1 MARAKTDSTVYRP
14 DLGAAIMEFT
24 EGPQLGYIG
33 LEVMPVF
40 KSAKEQATYPVIPK
54 EALLK
59 LHNTDRA
66 PRAAYPRGDWEYE
79 RGRFTTSEQGWEE
92 PLDDVERELFDQ
104 EAEGEADRVATAR
117 AWNIIMRG
125 QEKRIADIIFNTTNF
140 SANSVSNEWDKYS
153 AASADPVGDVK
164 DGIVAFKN
172 QCGMM
177 PDALVINFETYH
189 DISRCLKVQDLLKY
203 TFPGIDLNNLESPQ
217 LARLFGIPRVIVAG
231 AVYDSAGMGQDAS
244 IADIWD
250 HEYAILVK
258 IASGQD
264 ITQPCVGRTFLW
276 TEDSPS
282 NPIVEQ
288 YREENRRSD
297 IFRVRHYVGEQLI
310 KSVTTD
316 GTTAKSNISA
326 ACAYLLD
333 NIHT

>member
-1 MARAKTDSTVYRP
+1 MSRAKQSSTIYRP
-14 DLGAAIMEFT
+14 DLGAAVQEFA
-24 EGPQLGYIG
+24 EGPQLGYVG

-40 KSAKEQATYPVIPK
+40 RTAKQAATYAVIPQ
-54 EALLK
+54 EAMLK
-59 LHNTDRA
+59 IHNTDRA
-66 PRAAYPRGDWEYE
+66 PRATYNRGDWEYE
-79 RGRFTTSEQGWEE
+79 RGLFSTAEQGWEE

-104 EAEGEADRVATAR
+104 EAEGEADRVSTAR
-117 AWNIIMRG
+117 AWNHIMRG
-125 QEKRIADIIFNTTNF
+125 QEKRIADIVFNGTNF
-140 SANSVSNEWDKYS
+140 TANSVSAEWDAYS

-164 DGIVAFKN
+164 DGIVSFKN

-177 PDALVINFETYH
+177 PDALLINFTTYH
-189 DISRCLKVQDLLKY
+189 DISRCAKVQDLLKY

-244 IADIWD
+244 ISDIWD
-250 HEYAILVK
+250 YEYAGLMK

-276 TEDSPS
+276 TEDSPE

-297 IFRVRHYVGEQLI
+297 IFRVRHNVGEQLI
-310 KSVTTD
+310 QSKNTS
-316 GTTAKSNISA
+316 GTVVSNISA
-326 ACAYLLD
+326 ACMYLMD